1 MTMERMLRLAL
12 PNKGRLQ
19 ANAELLLR
27 EAGLE
32 FEPTERALSA
42 RVRNVEMDL
51 LFVRTEDIPEMV
63 ADNVADLGITGVD
76 LIAEYGADLPIVAEL
91 GFGHCQLVA
100 AVPKGSEAE
109 QLEDLE
115 GLRIATAHPNATRRF
130 FSERGIDVTVIPLRG
145 SVEVAPKLGVADA
158 IVDLVSTGSTM
169 MVNGLRPI
177 DTVLASQAVLTASPR
192 AIESRPL
199 DVDRVATALNSVTA
213 GRRKRYLVLNAPLAA
228 VAAITEVIP
237 GMEAPTVVPL
247 AEDDMVAIHSVV
259 DAAVIWNLLPDLK
272 EAGGRDILVL
282 GIEQLIA

>member
-1 MTMERMLRLAL
+1 MNPDRILRLAL

-76 LIAEYGADLPIVAEL
+76 LLAEYGAELPVVAEL

-100 AVPKGSEAE
+100 AVPKSSPAE
-109 QLEDLE
+109 KLEDLA

-130 FSERGIDVTVIPLRG
+130 FAERGIDVTVIPLRG

-169 MVNGLRPI
+169 MVNGLRPV
-177 DTVLASQAVLTASPR
+177 DTVLSSQAVLTASPR
-192 AIESRPL
+192 ALASIPQ

-213 GRRKRYLVLNAPLAA
+213 GRRKRYLVLNAPLSA
-228 VAAITEVIP
+228 VSAITEVIP

-247 AEDDMVAIHSVV
+247 AEDEMVAIHSVV